1 MICIRES
8 AIETTFHATEPKHM
22 EDLVA
27 AARLG
32 SPVAF
37 EELRRICGQRI
48 YRSVLSITK
57 NQEDAEDALQ
67 DAFLRAYK
75 ALPRFE
81 QRCSFSTWM
90 TRIAINSALMI
101 LRKRRSRCEVP
112 LDSSSEDRSSGL
124 ALDLADSRP
133 GPEAICVDRQ
143 KYASMIHCISRL
155 RPGTRKVL
163 EMRAAHSA
171 SVKEIAR
178 TVGISEAAV
187 KSRLARGRK
196 LLSSDGVKLKGSV

>member
-1 MICIRES
+1 MICIDQES
-8 AIETTFHATEPKHM
+8 AIETTFHATDSKHI

-32 SPVAF
+32 SPIAF
-37 EELRRICGQRI
+37 EELRRIYGQRM
-48 YRSVLSITK
+48 YRSVLSITR

-90 TRIAINSALMI
+90 TKIAINSALMI
-101 LRKRRSRCEVP
+101 LRKRRRRSEVSFDSVSE
-112 LDSSSEDRSSGL
+112 DSSPGVVFE
-124 ALDLADSRP
+124 LADSRP
-133 GPEAICVDRQ
+133 DPESICVDRQ
-143 KYASMIHCISRL
+143 QYASVVHCISRL
-155 RPGTRKVL
+155 RPGTRKVI
-163 EMRAAHSA
+163 EMRAAHS
-171 SVKEIAR
+171 SSIKEIAR

-196 LLSSDGVKLKGSV
+196 LLSSAGVK